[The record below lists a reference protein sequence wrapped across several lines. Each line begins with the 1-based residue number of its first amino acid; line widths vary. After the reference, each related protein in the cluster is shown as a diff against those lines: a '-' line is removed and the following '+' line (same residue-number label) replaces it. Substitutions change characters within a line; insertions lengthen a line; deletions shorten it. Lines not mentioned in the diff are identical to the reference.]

1 MFLSFLFSYFAP
13 MYEKTRGIVLHTHPY
28 NDTLSVVHIY
38 TERYGRMSY
47 MLPRGAGRA
56 AKLARA
62 LYTPLSLIE
71 FEMEYRPGRELQR
84 IGEAHTWQALP
95 LLQGDPARA
104 SLALFLAEFLGK
116 VLQSGEA
123 QPDMF
128 AYIARSIELLGRMQ
142 GSYAN
147 FHLCF
152 LVGLAPFLGITPN
165 ADSYRDGYCF
175 NMQEGVFVAQP
186 PLLSPS
192 LAPAEAH
199 FLTRLLRIDYT
210 NMHLFRLSRQ
220 QRSYILD
227 RMIFY
232 YGLHLPGVG
241 NMKSLAVLH
250 AIFD

>member
-1 MFLSFLFSYFAP
+1 
-13 MYEKTRGIVLHTHPY
+13 MYEKSRGIVLHTVPY
-28 NDTLSVVHIY
+28 NDTLSVVQIY
-38 TERYGRMSY
+38 TEEHGRMAY

-56 AKLARA
+56 AKMARA

-116 VLQSGEA
+116 VLQSSEA

-128 AYIARSIELLGRMQ
+128 AYIVRSIELLGRMQ
-142 GSYAN
+142 GNYAN

-241 NMKSLAVLH
+241 NMKSLAVLR